1 MKIRILFLL
10 LTVWLSLHATA
21 QTVSNFQISHGP
33 YLQEVTVDGAT
44 FVFLTSDKSFS
55 CIELKQQG
63 DASPVRYYHSRN
75 GLRDANNTF
84 HAIRVENLKSATR
97 YEYRIVSKEMR
108 SFQPYKVTFGDSI
121 TSQWY
126 PFQTI
131 DPKKKGATLF
141 VTSDIH
147 SDAAKLEALLKQCD
161 YKTCDAFFYA
171 GDVMNYM
178 NSEEAPFT
186 SFIDTSVR
194 LFASSIPFEVVRG
207 NHETRGDMART
218 YPHFFPKKDGK
229 IYGSYLLGDI
239 MVVMLDC
246 GEDKPDTHPVYAGLT
261 DFDAYRTEQAE
272 WLKQLVKTD
281 EFKKATYRIVISHF
295 PMEMEN
301 EDHKQ
306 TGGHGMYD
314 LQCKCLPILNRA
326 NIDLM
331 VSGHTHQFAFRES
344 SAEGCRFPVLVGS
357 ADSAARINVSNGN
370 IHIKAVDSKGRIL
383 LDKELK

>member
-1 MKIRILFLL
+1 MFFI
-10 LTVWLSLHATA
+10 VWLSLHATA
-21 QTVSNFQISHGP
+21 QATGGFQISHGP

-63 DASPVRYYHSRN
+63 DASAVRYYHSRN

-84 HAIRVENLKSATR
+84 HAIRVENLQAATN

-108 SFQPYKVTFGDSI
+108 SFEPYKVTFRDSI
-121 TSQWY
+121 TSQWF
-126 PFQTI
+126 PFQTV
-131 DPKKKGATLF
+131 DPKKKGATFF
-141 VTSDIH
+141 VTSDTH
-147 SDAAKLEALLKQCD
+147 SDAAKLESLLKQCD

-186 SFIDTSVR
+186 SFIDTSVK

-246 GEDKPDTHPVYAGLT
+246 GEDKPDTHPVYAQLT

-272 WLKQLVKTD
+272 WLKQLVKTA

-295 PMEMEN
+295 PMEIESD
-301 EDHKQ
+301 EYKQ
-306 TGGHGMYD
+306 AVGHGLYD
-314 LQCKCLPILNRA
+314 LQQKCLPILNRA

-331 VSGHTHQFAFRES
+331 VSGHTHRFAFHES

-357 ADSAARINVSNGN
+357 NESAARIHLRDGK
-370 IHIKAVDSKGRIL
+370 IHIKAVDQKGNIL

>member
-1 MKIRILFLL
+1 MMKRRNLL
-10 LTVWLSLHATA
+10 LLFIVWLSLHATA
-21 QTVSNFQISHGP
+21 QTGFQISHGP

-55 CIELKQQG
+55 CIELKQPG
-63 DASPVRYYHSRN
+63 ETAPVRYYHSTN

-84 HAIRVENLKSATR
+84 HSIRVENLKGGTN
-97 YEYRIVSKEMR
+97 YEYRIVSKKML
-108 SFQPYKVTFGDSI
+108 SFEPYKVTFGDSI

-126 PFQTI
+126 PFQTV

-147 SDAAKLEALLKQCD
+147 SDAAKLESLLKLCD

-171 GDVMNYM
+171 GDIMNYM

-194 LFASSIPFEVVRG
+194 LFASSVPFEVVRG
-207 NHETRGDMART
+207 NHETRGDMARI
-218 YPHFFPKKDGK
+218 YPRFFPKKDGK

-239 MVVMLDC
+239 MVVMIDC

-272 WLKQLVKTD
+272 WLKELVKTP
-281 EFKKATYRIVISHF
+281 EFKKAAYRIVISHF
-295 PMEMEN
+295 PMEIESD
-301 EDHKQ
+301 EYKQ
-306 TGGHGMYD
+306 AVGHGLYD
-314 LQCKCLPILNRA
+314 LQQKFLPILNRA

-331 VSGHTHQFAFRES
+331 VSGHTHRFAFHEP
-344 SAEGCRFPVLVGS
+344 SAGGCRFPILVGS
-357 ADSAARINVSNGN
+357 ADSGARINLNNGK
-370 IHIKAVDSKGRIL
+370 IHIKAVDSKGSVL

>member
-1 MKIRILFLL
+1 MKKRNILL
-10 LTVWLSLHATA
+10 LFIVWLSLHATA
-21 QTVSNFQISHGP
+21 QTAGGFQISHGP

-55 CIELKQQG
+55 CVELKQQG
-63 DASPVRYYHSRN
+63 EPAPVRYYHSRN

-84 HAIRVENLKSATR
+84 HAIRVENLKAATN

-121 TSQWY
+121 ASQWY
-126 PFQTI
+126 PFQTV

-147 SDAAKLEALLKQCD
+147 SDATKLESLLKLCD
-161 YKTCDAFFYA
+161 YQTCDAFFYA
-171 GDVMNYM
+171 GDIMNYM
-178 NSEEAPFT
+178 SGEEAPFT
-186 SFIDTSVR
+186 SFIDTSVK

-207 NHETRGDMART
+207 NHETRGDMARI

-246 GEDKPDTHPVYAGLT
+246 GEDKPDTHPVYAQLT

-272 WLKQLVKTD
+272 WLRQLVKSP

-295 PMEMEN
+295 PMEIEN
-301 EDHKQ
+301 EEHKQ

-314 LQCKCLPILNRA
+314 LQRKMLPILNQAR
-326 NIDLM
+326 IDLM
-331 VSGHTHQFAFRES
+331 VSGHTHQFAFHEPS
-344 SAEGCRFPVLVGS
+344 TEGCRFPVLVG
-357 ADSAARINVSNGN
+357 DNESAARICLQDGK
-370 IHIKAVDSKGRIL
+370 IHIKAVNQKGTVL
-383 LDKELK
+383 LDRELK

>member
-1 MKIRILFLL
+1 MKRRNLL
-10 LTVWLSLHATA
+10 LFFIVWLSLHATA
-21 QTVSNFQISHGP
+21 QAAGGFQISHGP

-55 CIELKQQG
+55 CVELKQQG
-63 DASPVRYYHSRN
+63 DASAVRYYHSRN

-84 HAIRVENLKSATR
+84 HAIRVGNLKAATN

-108 SFQPYKVTFGDSI
+108 SFEPYKVTFGDSI
-121 TSQWY
+121 TSQWF
-126 PFQTI
+126 PFQTV

-141 VTSDIH
+141 VTSDTH
-147 SDAAKLEALLKQCD
+147 SNAEKLESLLKQCD

-246 GEDKPDTHPVYAGLT
+246 GEDKPDTHPVYAQLT

-272 WLKQLVKTD
+272 WLKQLVKTA

-295 PMEMEN
+295 PMEIESD
-301 EDHKQ
+301 EYKQ
-306 TGGHGMYD
+306 AVGHGLYD
-314 LQCKCLPILNRA
+314 LQQKCLPILNRA

-331 VSGHTHQFAFRES
+331 VSGHTHQFAFHES

-357 ADSAARINVSNGN
+357 NESAARIHLRDGK
-370 IHIKAVDSKGRIL
+370 IHIKAVDQKGNVL